1 MKLVI
6 WRLTLQTFSSC
17 AFGTAALG
25 AGYAQAGEQ
34 RMNMTAVTALF
45 VILTVLNRAGE
56 INHFIVVHDYTKE
69 AMV

>member
-6 WRLTLQTFSSC
+6 WRLTSQTFSSC

-25 AGYAQAGEQ
+25 AGCAQPGEQ
-34 RMNMTAVTALF
+34 RMNMTAGTALF
-45 VILTVLNRAGE
+45 IILTVLNRAVE
-56 INHFIVVHDYTKE
+56 INHFIVVYDYTKE